1 MTVSTNVE
9 PFIDTVL
16 CGDSLEILRTL
27 PNESV
32 QMCIT
37 SPPYYGLRDYGV
49 SGQIGNE
56 ATPQE
61 YVERLVFVFREI
73 KRALKQ
79 DGTLWLNIADSYA
92 GSGKGAWSKPIEEQ
106 KKNKQTY
113 LYSAMAATTSMP
125 KVWNK
130 IKPKDMIGIPWMVAF
145 ALRDDGWYLRSD
157 IIWEKPN
164 CLPEPVNDR
173 PTKSYEHLF
182 LFSKSPHYYYDKE
195 AIMEPIAES
204 TVERY
209 KNSVSPTNKY
219 ALSEVG
225 KSQRIFQGRAQT
237 GFGLMRNK
245 RDVWRICTNKSRVN
259 KHFAIFPEKLVEPCI
274 LAGSAAGSIVLDPF
288 LGSGT
293 TGLVAK
299 RLHRHYI
306 GIDLNPDYCELAQER
321 ISGMEG
327 GAIFDGSKNKP

>member
-1 MTVSTNVE
+1 MDK

-16 CGDSLEILRTL
+16 CGDSLEILHTL
-27 PNESV
+27 PDESV
-32 QMCIT
+32 RMCVT

-49 SGQIGNE
+49 TGQHGNE
-56 ATPQE
+56 TTPQE
-61 YVERLVFVFREI
+61 YVDRLVSVFREV
-73 KRALKQ
+73 KRILKQ

-113 LYSAMAATTSMP
+113 LRSATAATTNMP

-130 IKPKDMIGIPWMVAF
+130 IKSKDMIGIPWMIAF

-164 CLPEPVNDR
+164 CLPEPVKDR

-182 LFSKSPHYYYDKE
+182 LFAKSPRYFYNRE

-209 KNSVSPTNKY
+209 KRGVAKDNKY
-219 ALSEVG
+219 EILSGTQKQKLFEARSHSEMG
-225 KSQRIFQGRAQT
+225 A
-237 GFGLMRNK
+237 MRNA
-245 RDVWRICTNKSRVN
+245 RDVWRISTNQQRIPG
-259 KHFAIFPEKLVEPCI
+259 HYAIFPEKLIEPCI
-274 LAGSAAGSIVLDPF
+274 MAGSQAGDTVLDPF
-288 LGSGT
+288 IGSGT
-293 TGLVAK
+293 TGAVAR
-299 RLHRHYI
+299 RLGRHYI
-306 GIDLNPDYCELAQER
+306 GIDLNPDYCQTARTR
-321 ISGMEG
+321 IQKIREG
-327 GAIFDGSKNKP
+327 EYTDGTEH